1 MGKTAQRKRS
11 FFELGVNDGREYGRP
26 ARYYVRGRKDMVNA
40 YVNGVK
46 AGLSELTPVYSP
58 DYADGADYG
67 ALAFENDINEGL
79 WMGLKRLMFLASL
92 VSVVLILWRG

>member
-11 FFELGVNDGREYGRP
+11 MFELGVSDGREYGRP
-26 ARYYVRGRKDMVNA
+26 ARYVRGRKDMVNA

>member
-11 FFELGVNDGREYGRP
+11 LFELGVNDGRKYGKP
-26 ARYYVRGRKDMVNA
+26 ARYVRGRKDMVNA

-46 AGLSELTPVYSP
+46 AGLSKLTPIYSP

-67 ALAFENDINEGL
+67 AIAFEHDINMGL
-79 WMGLKRLMFLASL
+79 LIGLKRLALVAALVLAIM
-92 VSVVLILWRG
+92 VAMK